1 MALKSVFSKSSD
13 DEVKLV
19 IVMRTDLKMSKG
31 KIAAQASHAAVNCA
45 FASKKKDPK
54 TFDRWMNDGQKKVV
68 LKVDSQAK
76 LFELKAMADANGIV
90 NSVIT
95 DAGRTEIA
103 PGSVTCIGIG
113 PSSEAVVDKITGELS
128 ML

>member
-1 MALKSVFSKSSD
+1 MGLFSKA
-13 DEVKLV
+13 DEEYKMV

-31 KIAAQASHAAVNCA
+31 KIAAQAAHAAVNCA

-54 TFDRWMNDGQKKVV
+54 SFDKWYSEGQKKVV
-68 LKVDSQAK
+68 VKVDSLEK
-76 LFELKAMADANGIV
+76 LYEIKAVADANGVI

-95 DAGRTEIA
+95 DAGRTEI
-103 PGSVTCIGIG
+103 PSGSVTCIGLG
-113 PSSEAVVDKITGELS
+113 PNSDAVLDKITGELS

>member
-1 MALKSVFSKSSD
+1 MIMAEEYKM
-13 DEVKLV
+13 V
-19 IVMRTDLKMSKG
+19 IVVRADLGMSKG
-31 KIAAQASHAAVNCA
+31 KTAAQVAHAAVNCA
-45 FASKKKDPK
+45 FASKKKDPEALE
-54 TFDRWMNDGQKKVV
+54 RWMSNAYPKIV
-68 LKVDSQAK
+68 LKADDERE
-76 LFELKAMADANGIV
+76 LFEIKALADAMGLI

-113 PSSEAVVDKITGELS
+113 PDAESRIDRVTGELS

>member
-1 MALKSVFSKSSD
+1 MGLFSKSVN
-13 DEVKLV
+13 EECKMV

-31 KIAAQASHAAVNCA
+31 KIAAQAAHAAVNCA

-54 TFDRWMNDGQKKVV
+54 TFDKWYSEGQKKVV
-68 LKVDSQAK
+68 LKVDSLEK
-76 LFELKAMADANGIV
+76 LYEIKSAADANRLV

-103 PGSVTCIGIG
+103 PGTVTCIGIG
-113 PSSEAVVDKITGELS
+113 PTTDSVVDTITGDLS